1 MQEDKPMGE
10 QKQFRSEEARKNFE
24 KQEKKRVRA
33 AQRKKLRA
41 RKQALTTQ
49 ATAWLKANPKQAA
62 LTALAVIAAA
72 VLIWLGCKWCF
83 GPGGSIPNFFGHLRG
98 VEDTWVV
105 TDLNPRSNQNRNSSA
120 VDGAPRSK
128 TPRFFHLATF
138 QPLEGFTQDVG
149 FTLNSDTTNQ
159 DQHYTATEE
168 GGAVESVYVFG
179 IANKTAEKHMSD
191 VLNTLSV
198 SNVTGEVRKENIG
211 GFDTLYSYFVYDQAA
226 DENGEVT
233 EAYGSLCLC
242 IDTTEDACVLVIL
255 NTYILP
261 TDEVPA
267 EDALL
272 AEAEKV
278 LSNLTVY

>member
-1 MQEDKPMGE
+1 MGE
-10 QKQFRSEEARKNFE
+10 NKQFRSEEARKRYE
-24 KQEKKRVRA
+24 KQEKRRIRA

-41 RKQALTTQ
+41 ARQA
-49 ATAWLKANPKQAA
+49 AKAKSAAWLKENPRRAA
-62 LTALAVIAAA
+62 LTALAVIAAI

-128 TPRFFHLATF
+128 TPRYFHLASLE
-138 QPLEGFTQDVG
+138 PLDGFTQDVG
-149 FTLNSDTTNQ
+149 FTLNSDEMNQ
-159 DQHYTATEE
+159 DQHYTAKEA
-168 GGAVESVYVFG
+168 GGLVESVYVFG

-191 VLNTLSV
+191 VLSTLSV
-198 SNVTGEVRKENIG
+198 SNVSGEVMEETIG
-211 GFDTLYSYFVYDQAA
+211 GFDTRHTYFVYDQEA

-261 TDEVPA
+261 KDELPA
-267 EDALL
+267 ADDLR

-278 LSNLTVY
+278 LANLKVY